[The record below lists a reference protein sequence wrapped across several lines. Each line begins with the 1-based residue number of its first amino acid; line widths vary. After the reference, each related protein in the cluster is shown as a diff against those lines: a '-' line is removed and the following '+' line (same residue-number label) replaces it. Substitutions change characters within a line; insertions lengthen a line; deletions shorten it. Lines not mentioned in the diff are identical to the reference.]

1 MYKPLSTRWGPFPIC
16 LQHVMENIYSSQC
29 IIQYVCIALWS
40 CSLFSFLFSSVAEG
54 PRMLEEQSVCN
65 ALLLHLLRHAK
76 ALLPAPAV
84 GSSIASTSPPP
95 PVLSALSHFEVNP
108 VFFKLDVCIYFEL
121 MLQLFPSNIAVL
133 HGSVSYYQPFSS
145 WYSVCVTLWIVCLFL
160 QKTFFNFTD
169 IFNTFCGP

>member
-1 MYKPLSTRWGPFPIC
+1 
-16 LQHVMENIYSSQC
+16 
-29 IIQYVCIALWS
+29 
-40 CSLFSFLFSSVAEG
+40 
-54 PRMLEEQSVCN
+54 MLEEQSVCN

-108 VFFKLDVCIYFEL
+108 VFFKLDVRIYFEL
-121 MLQLFPSNIAVL
+121 RLQLFPSNIAVL

-145 WYSVCVTLWIVCLFL
+145 
-160 QKTFFNFTD
+160 
-169 IFNTFCGP
+169 